1 MIGKVSD
8 ILSHHYDDYIAFL
21 TADKPRDVSF
31 FLSLKANII
40 GPKAMSSK
48 NENVLFFV
56 TVCHV
61 GRLEI
66 TTQSENCG
74 YVNRNWT
81 KKQSFLLYKLLS
93 S

>member
-56 TVCHV
+56 AVCH
-61 GRLEI
+61 GLYSA
-66 TTQSENCG
+66 TQSENCG
-74 YVNRNWT
+74 YVNRN
-81 KKQSFLLYKLLS
+81 
-93 S
+93 